1 LLRLV
6 KVRRL
11 RDNGGMKVDIVI
23 VGGGLAGLALAAAL
37 RSSRYSV
44 AVVEG
49 RAPQVPQGLDARVY
63 AISPANAAFLSDIGI
78 WRHLDANRLQVVERM
93 EVFGDTSGRIAFS
106 AYDSGVSELAWIA
119 ESSLLHQ
126 ELWETVKRQPNVQL
140 LCPAK
145 PEALE
150 MGEHAATLHLADGR
164 TLVADLVVAADGADS
179 WTRKALGVDV
189 DFRHYEQLGVVAN
202 FACSKPH
209 RGTAYQWFINDG
221 QGGGVLA
228 WLPLPGNRISMVWST
243 PKIQGEALCKLSPE
257 ALCQRVAEAG
267 QDLLGDMELITPPV
281 GFPLRLMRAPRMVG
295 PRFALVGDAAHA
307 IHPLSGHGINLGFQD
322 AKVLA
327 DTLSG
332 LRPFEHCGDML
343 SLRPYERS
351 RKEEIVALQTMTD
364 SLQRLFVTQIGPL
377 VWLRN
382 TGMNLTGKLPVLRD
396 ALVRY
401 ALG

>member
-1 LLRLV
+1 
-6 KVRRL
+6 
-11 RDNGGMKVDIVI
+11 MKVDIVI

-37 RSSRYSV
+37 RGSRYSV

-49 RAPQVPQGLDARVY
+49 RTPQLPKELDARIY
-63 AISPANAAFLSDIGI
+63 AISPANAAFLADIGI
-78 WRHLDANRLQVVERM
+78 WRHLDVTRLQPVARM
-93 EVFGDTSGRIAFS
+93 DVFGDTTGHIGFS
-106 AYDSGVSELAWIA
+106 AYDTGVEELAWIA
-119 ESSLLHQ
+119 ESSLLHH

-145 PEALE
+145 PQALE
-150 MGEHAATLHLADGR
+150 VGEQGATLQLTDGR

-179 WTRKALGVDV
+179 WTRQTLGVDV
-189 DFRHYEQLGVVAN
+189 HFRQYEQLGVVAN
-202 FACSKPH
+202 FTCSEPH
-209 RGTAYQWFINDG
+209 RGTAFQWFLNKEDQDG
-221 QGGGVLA
+221 ILA

-243 PKIQGEALCKLSPE
+243 SKAHGEVLCKLSPTE
-257 ALCQRVAEAG
+257 LCARVAAAG
-267 QDLLGDMELITPPV
+267 NNRLGALELITPPV
-281 GFPLRLMRAPRMVG
+281 GFPLRLMRAPRTVG

-327 DTLSG
+327 ETLRG
-332 LRPFEHCGDML
+332 LREFEHCGDEL
-343 SLRPYERS
+343 ALRPYERC
-351 RKEEIVALQTMTD
+351 RKEEVIALQSMTD
-364 SLQRLFVTQIGPL
+364 GLHKLFVPQSTPL

-382 TGMNLTGKLPVLRD
+382 TGMNLTGRLSVLRD

>member
-1 LLRLV
+1 
-6 KVRRL
+6 
-11 RDNGGMKVDIVI
+11 MKVDIVI

-37 RSSRYSV
+37 RGSPYSV

-49 RAPQVPQGLDARVY
+49 RAPQLPQGLDARIY
-63 AISPANAAFLSDIGI
+63 AISPANAAFLTDIGI
-78 WRHLDANRLQVVERM
+78 WRHLDANRLQAVARM
-93 EVFGDTSGRIAFS
+93 EVFGDGAGRIDFS
-106 AYDSGVSELAWIA
+106 AYDTGVDELAWIA

-126 ELWETVKRQPNVQL
+126 ELWETVKRQPNAQL

-145 PEALE
+145 PEALTV
-150 MGEHAATLHLADGR
+150 GEQAATLKLSDGR

-179 WTRKALGVDV
+179 WTRQALGVEV
-189 DFRHYEQLGVVAN
+189 RFRHYEQLGVVAN
-202 FACSKPH
+202 FACTEPH
-209 RGTAYQWFINDG
+209 RGTAFQWFREDG
-221 QGGGVLA
+221 ILA

-243 PKIQGEALCKLSPE
+243 PKAHGEALCKLSPDE
-257 ALCQRVAEAG
+257 LGARVAAAG
-267 QDLLGDMELITPPV
+267 QHTLGDFELITPQT
-281 GFPLRLMRAPRMVG
+281 GFPLRLMRAPRTVG

-322 AKVLA
+322 ARVLA
-327 DTLSG
+327 ETLCN
-332 LRPFEHCGDML
+332 LREFEHCGDLL
-343 SLRPYERS
+343 SLRPYERR
-351 RKEEIVALQTMTD
+351 RKEEVVALQTATD
-364 SLQRLFVTQIGPL
+364 GLQRLFVPQNAPL